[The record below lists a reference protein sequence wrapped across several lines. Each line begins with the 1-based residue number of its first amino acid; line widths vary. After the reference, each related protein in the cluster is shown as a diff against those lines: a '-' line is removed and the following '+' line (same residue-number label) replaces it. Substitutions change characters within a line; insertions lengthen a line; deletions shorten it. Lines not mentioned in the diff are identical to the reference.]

1 MSLELERTYESL
13 LFRNELPVNWRPYA
27 FRTEANLREFLKD
40 LGSRVDFYNKWIR
53 EEHQNHF
60 WLKAF
65 YMPQAFLT
73 AIKLNYARK
82 QQGASILNAE
92 EINCIQSSF
101 IKVSCRM
108 NWTCQTARTRIYPR

>member
-53 EEHQNHF
+53 EEHDNHF

-82 QQGASILNAE
+82 QQGVSFWLIYFILRE
-92 EINCIQSSF
+92 
-101 IKVSCRM
+101 VG
-108 NWTCQTARTRIYPR
+108 YV